1 MKAKKLISLLLC
13 MMLMLALAVPA
24 FAEKATVTNFNDIG
38 DSWAKHEIC
47 LVADAGIVGGYS
59 DGSFRPNAFI
69 TREAFAKVVSNFM
82 GYTKEADISQ
92 YDDVDPNGNL
102 TVFVARCVAAGVMG
116 GYNDHEMGPKN
127 FLTREQAAAM
137 LRRAFKLDCE
147 GLTANFKDR
156 ADITPKLECEIA
168 ALELTGL
175 IQGYPDGNFYPKNN
189 LSRAQM
195 MAIISRLLPDND
207 GYFAKVSASAGDV
220 TMAFDMLNDYS
231 TELFVPVGEIAAN
244 KVDFTVK
251 IEQLPPIKNL
261 SPLVSGLVSAFMKD
275 PIFDTIETCVD
286 GTFSP
291 KELLPAAYSFNFATI
306 KATVNGESCT
316 FNIYGREKAE
326 GTTIIGTPTKSVEAG
341 SAVAE
346 VMDLNNIALNMFLT
360 GNSASLANGSYV
372 QIGTD
377 KISFNDLL
385 INLDADEATITD
397 VVMNAVKLESG
408 VASDGN
414 QVTVFIKSGSNIS
427 TDKGTIA
434 LAKDVTVSF
443 NGISDESSGI
453 LAELAVADAT
463 NIEMLASLFNEL
475 IASMDG
481 HVAYVNVTI
490 K

>member
-24 FAEKATVTNFNDIG
+24 FAEKATVTTFDDIG

-47 LVADAGIVGGYS
+47 LVADAGIVGGYG
-59 DGSFRPNAFI
+59 DGTFRPDAFI

-92 YDDVDPNGNL
+92 YDDVDPEGNL
-102 TVFVARCVAAGVMG
+102 TVYVARCVAAGVMG

-156 ADITPKLECEIA
+156 ANITPKLECEIA

-195 MAIISRLLPDND
+195 MVIISRLLPDNS

-220 TMAFDMLNDYS
+220 TMTFNMLNDYS
-231 TELFVPVGEIAAN
+231 TELYVPVNEIAAS

-251 IEQLPPIKNL
+251 IEELPPIKNL
-261 SPLVSGLVSAFMKD
+261 SPLVTGLVSAFMKD
-275 PIFDTIETCVD
+275 PISDTIETGVD

-291 KELLPAAYSFNFATI
+291 KELLPAAYSFNFATL
-306 KATVNGESCT
+306 KATVNGEACT

-346 VMDLNNIALNMFLT
+346 VMDLNNIVLNMFMT

-377 KISFNDLL
+377 KISFNNLL

-397 VVMNAVKLESG
+397 AVMKAVKLESG

-414 QVTVFIKSGSNIS
+414 QVTVFIKNGSKIT
-427 TDKGTIA
+427 TDKGTIS

-443 NGISDESSGI
+443 NGISEESSGI